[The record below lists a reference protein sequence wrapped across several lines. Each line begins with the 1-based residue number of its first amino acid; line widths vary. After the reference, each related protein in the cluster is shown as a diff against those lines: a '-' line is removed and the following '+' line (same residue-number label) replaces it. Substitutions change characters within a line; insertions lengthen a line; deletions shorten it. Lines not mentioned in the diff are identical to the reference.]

1 MNAGGYWKTT
11 SSQITAH
18 WPTRGDNRDFQYWS
32 QVGVWIGKNE
42 KVLAKKPVTEVCRLV
57 AEQFPE
63 INHIE
68 ARDFAGRS
76 ARL

>member
-11 SSQITAH
+11 GSTITAH
-18 WPTRGDNRDFQYWS
+18 WPTRGDSRDFQYWS
-32 QVGVWIGKNE
+32 QIGVWIGKNE
-42 KVLAKKPVTEVCRLV
+42 KVLAKKPLTQQVRLV

-63 INHIE
+63 IAQLE
-68 ARDFAGRS
+68 SRDFSGRS